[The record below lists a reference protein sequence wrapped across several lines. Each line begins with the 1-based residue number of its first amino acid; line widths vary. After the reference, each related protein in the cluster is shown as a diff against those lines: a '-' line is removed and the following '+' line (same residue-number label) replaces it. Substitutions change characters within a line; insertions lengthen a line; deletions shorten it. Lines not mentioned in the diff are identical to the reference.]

1 MDIATILKS
10 AAELGVTGVIA
21 IILLLAYREMTAKM
35 TDVVANNTQ
44 ALTRLC
50 DSTQQTVDTL
60 EQHDERA
67 QRIEQTVGQVSRVV
81 DRTEQTVNAMHRTI
95 NGKNKDA

>member
-1 MDIATILKS
+1 LDIATILKS

-50 DSTQQTVDTL
+50 DSTTEVSNTL
-60 EQHDERA
+60 SQHDERA

-81 DRTEQTVNAMHRTI
+81 DRTEQKVDSLHQTI
-95 NGKNKDA
+95 NGKSHDT